1 MKKFGLFWAAMCL
14 VAALATACGGSSNTT
29 QEPQTGTATATA
41 SATGTAE
48 ATSAPAAAG
57 AATMTLANMSFGAPI
72 TVPPGASIT
81 IKNDD
86 SAEHS
91 VTSDTAGKFDVEVD
105 GGEQKTLTAPTEPG
119 EYAFHCKYHS
129 SMHGTLTVK

>member
-1 MKKFGLFWAAMCL
+1 MKRFGLFWAVMCL

-29 QEPQTGTATATA
+29 KERGTQTATLTA

-48 ATSAPAAAG
+48 ATSGPAAAG
-57 AATMTLANMSFGAPI
+57 AATITIATMSFGEPI
-72 TVPPGASIT
+72 TVSPGAQVT

-91 VTSDTAGKFDVEVD
+91 VTSDTAGKFDVDVE
-105 GGEQKTLTAPTEPG
+105 GKEQGTLTAPTEPG
-119 EYAFHCKYHS
+119 EYAYHCTYHP
-129 SMHGTLTVK
+129 SMHGTLIVK

>member
-1 MKKFGLFWAAMCL
+1 MKRFGLFCGAMCV

-29 QEPQTGTATATA
+29 QASQSGTATATT
-41 SATGTAE
+41 SSSE
-48 ATSAPAAAG
+48 ATNAPVSAG
-57 AATMTLANMSFGAPI
+57 AATITIANMNFGQPI
-72 TVPPGASIT
+72 TVPPGAQIT

-91 VTSDTAGKFDVEVD
+91 VTSDTAGKFDVEID
-105 GGEQKTLTAPTEPG
+105 GKEQGTLTAPTEPG
-119 EYAFHCKYHS
+119 DYAYHCKYHA